1 MAQSPS
7 HQWGQTIGTVVENG
21 IVPILCDIARQHNV
35 YLDSHGYR
43 PARSGR
49 KVTWTD
55 RFGNTH
61 DLDYVFERG
70 GTRLKRG
77 SPAGFVEVAWRRYTK
92 HSRNKAQEIQ
102 GAIRPLVE
110 TYHEHGPFMATIIAG
125 EFTSQALIQL
135 ESLGFK
141 VLYFP
146 YEDVIRAFESVG
158 IDAAYGESTPAS
170 EFIDKIDA
178 WNRLDAISQ
187 QFVAKDLI
195 GRRQVEVK
203 SFSRSLADV
212 LGRTVT
218 RIRISP
224 LYGSPQE
231 QANAAEAQDFLS
243 TVGRLEHE
251 VPAPT
256 RVDIEVHYSNG
267 DTITGNHNNVDDAS
281 EFVRRVCGMT

>member
-21 IVPILCDIARQHNV
+21 IVPILCNIARQHNV
-35 YLDSHGYR
+35 YLDSQGYR
-43 PARSGR
+43 PARSGL

-55 RFGNTH
+55 RFGNAH

-70 GTRLKRG
+70 GTHLKRG

-110 TYHEHGPFMATIIAG
+110 TYREQVPFMAAIIAG
-125 EFTSQALIQL
+125 EFTSRALTQL

-146 YEDVIRAFESVG
+146 YEDVIEAFGSVG
-158 IDAAYGESTPAS
+158 LDAAYGESTPAG
-170 EFIDKIDA
+170 EFIRKVHA
-178 WNRLDAISQ
+178 WNSLDVITQ
-187 QFVAKDLI
+187 QSVAKDLI
-195 GRRQVEVK
+195 DRRQEEVTH
-203 SFSRSLADV
+203 FSRSLTDV

-218 RIRISP
+218 RIRVLP
-224 LYGSPQE
+224 LYGLPRE
-231 QANAAEAQDFLS
+231 QSNAIEAQKFLS

-251 VPAPT
+251 ISTPT
-256 RVDIEVHYSNG
+256 RVDIEVHYNNG
-267 DTITGNHNNVDDAS
+267 DMITDSHRDVDDAS
-281 EFVRRVCGMT
+281 EFLRRVCGTV

>member
-21 IVPILCDIARQHNV
+21 IVPILCNIARQHNV
-35 YLDSHGYR
+35 YLDSQGYR

-61 DLDYVFERG
+61 DLDYVFERD
-70 GTRLKRG
+70 GTHLQRG
-77 SPAGFVEVAWRRYTK
+77 TPAGFVEVAWRRYTK

-110 TYHEHGPFMATIIAG
+110 TYHEQGPFMAAIIAG
-125 EFTSQALIQL
+125 EFTSQALTQL

-141 VLYFP
+141 ILYFP
-146 YEDVIRAFESVG
+146 YDDVIEAFETVE
-158 IDAAYGESTPAS
+158 IDAAYVESTLAS
-170 EFIDKIDA
+170 EFMNKIDA
-178 WNRLDAISQ
+178 WNSLTALTQ
-187 QFVAKDLI
+187 QLVAQDLI
-195 GRRQVEVK
+195 SRRQAEVT
-203 SFSRSLADV
+203 SFSHSLTNV

-218 RIRISP
+218 HIRVLP
-224 LYGSPQE
+224 LYGSPE
-231 QANAAEAQDFLS
+231 ERASVTEAQEYLS

-251 VPAPT
+251 TSVPT
-256 RVDIEVHYSNG
+256 RVDVEVHYSNG
-267 DTITGNHNNVDDAS
+267 DTVVGSYQDVDGAS
-281 EFVRRVCGMT
+281 AFLRRVCSTT